1 LFSGEDVDKKVKVLS
16 GGEKSR
22 LAMIRLMLEP
32 VNLLVLDEPT
42 NHLDMQSKEILKEAL
57 AHFTGTVIVVSHDR
71 EFLDGMVDCVYEFRN
86 KKIKQHLGG
95 IYDFLQKKKMESL
108 KELEVPAAKD
118 NSLKNN
124 KTKSEAKNRGIRFEE
139 RKEINRNISK
149 FEKTVMNIEKSIES
163 LEGEIS
169 GIDELLAQ
177 PEKLNDEGIY
187 ERYDNL
193 KLELSKTL
201 EQWEKVHEELESW
214 KQKKS
219 WQ

>member
-1 LFSGEDVDKKVKVLS
+1 
-16 GGEKSR
+16 
-22 LAMIRLMLEP
+22 MLEP

-108 KELEVPAAKD
+108 KELEVPSA
-118 NSLKNN
+118 NGNLPKNN
-124 KTKSEAKNRGIRFEE
+124 KPNNEAKNRGISFEE

-149 FEKTVMNIEKSIES
+149 LEKAVVDLEETIES
-163 LEGEIS
+163 LENEIS
-169 GIDELLAQ
+169 EMDELLAK
-177 PEKLNDEGIY
+177 PENLNDEGIY
-187 ERYDNL
+187 NNYDTL
-193 KLELSKTL
+193 KTKLAKTM
-201 EQWEKVHEELESW
+201 EQWEKLHKELETW
-214 KQKKS
+214 KEKKAGNE
-219 WQ
+219 